1 MNMAS
6 MMQKAQQ
13 MKARMSE
20 MQEEVMDMDIHGESG
35 GGLVK
40 VATNGKGEVRSIN
53 IEKDILNPDDK
64 EMIEDLVTAA
74 INDSRTKAEALIAE
88 KTQKIMT
95 DMGLPADM
103 DFPM

>member
-13 MKARMSE
+13 MKSRMAE
-20 MQEEVMDMDIHGESG
+20 MQEEVMNMDIEGESG
-35 GGLVK
+35 GGMVK
-40 VATNGKGEVRSIN
+40 VATNGKGQVRSID
-53 IEKDILNPDDK
+53 IQKDILNPDDK

-74 INDSRTKAEALIAE
+74 INDSRAKAEALISE
-88 KTQKIMT
+88 KTKKIMT
-95 DMGLPADM
+95 DLGLPADM